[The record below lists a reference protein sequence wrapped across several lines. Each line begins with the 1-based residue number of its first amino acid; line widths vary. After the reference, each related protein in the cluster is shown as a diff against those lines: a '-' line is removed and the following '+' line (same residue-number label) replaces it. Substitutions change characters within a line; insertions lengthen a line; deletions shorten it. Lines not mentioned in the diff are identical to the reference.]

1 METNKDPFIGIT
13 GTDRRGIGWR
23 VARKLKPDTVLVR
36 HQTYVIEFDNGTSK
50 EYSGQ
55 HLQGCALGT
64 TKNWGMITSRVSAE
78 EYVGKEYPTKD
89 GHVVKILRVTKNRPA
104 YDRSLV
110 EIEWDGNP
118 DKKCVIDLHKIIGTA
133 GAKPL
138 TMDERLFQGPR
149 ELTKTE
155 ILTNSLSRGSAN
167 GSYCKLPDGMDVYY
181 AVTGT
186 LKRHEHI
193 MNRCYNPNDK
203 DYYNYGGKGVTV
215 ADEWLNLYNFAVW
228 SNENYVLNWD
238 LDKDLLVSGN
248 NEYRPDR
255 CTFIPHVMNTVII
268 NKPKI
273 DGLPTGVYKNSS
285 NTSKHV
291 SPYCTEMGLFG
302 KPIGYNVQT
311 VMEGFVFYKLT
322 KEFAIHEMAKRL
334 FTSNSERDR
343 KLLNAA
349 EDYRVLD
356 RRNTK
361 DNLITEEMVMDFLRK
376 ACGDTPDLK
385 DRNYVYLKNLYMTRA
400 SLVFERKKRMIIEI
414 LDNEFV
420 EEEDNYDYNF

>member
-64 TKNWGMITSRVSAE
+64 TKNWGMITSKVSAE

-186 LKRHEHI
+186 LK
-193 MNRCYNPNDK
+193 
-203 DYYNYGGKGVTV
+203 
-215 ADEWLNLYNFAVW
+215 
-228 SNENYVLNWD
+228 
-238 LDKDLLVSGN
+238 
-248 NEYRPDR
+248 
-255 CTFIPHVMNTVII
+255 
-268 NKPKI
+268 
-273 DGLPTGVYKNSS
+273 
-285 NTSKHV
+285 
-291 SPYCTEMGLFG
+291 
-302 KPIGYNVQT
+302 
-311 VMEGFVFYKLT
+311 
-322 KEFAIHEMAKRL
+322 
-334 FTSNSERDR
+334 
-343 KLLNAA
+343 
-349 EDYRVLD
+349 
-356 RRNTK
+356 
-361 DNLITEEMVMDFLRK
+361 
-376 ACGDTPDLK
+376 DT
-385 DRNYVYLKNLYMTRA
+385 N
-400 SLVFERKKRMIIEI
+400 I
-414 LDNEFV
+414 
-420 EEEDNYDYNF
+420 

>member
-13 GTDRRGIGWR
+13 GTDRRGICWR

-64 TKNWGMITSRVSAE
+64 TKNWGMITSKVSAE

-133 GAKPL
+133 GAKQL

-155 ILTNSLSRGSAN
+155 ILTNSLSRGSTN

-193 MNRCYNPNDK
+193 MSRCYNPNDK

-215 ADEWLNLYNFAVW
+215 ADEWLNIYNFARW
-228 SNENYVLNWD
+228 MEKYYVVGWEI
-238 LDKDLLVSGN
+238 DKDLLAQSNPGNKTYGPDTCLMIPGELNISLRSTPNNLLSDLPLCVYHSRNKGGKDYMARAEILKTPMGSKYDTIEECFAHVKILKEHAVFKQAICIVENTEGLDPEYVKRLMNAIEKYEVLDMRDPKAPNYLTRETIINHMIEYVGLDKDAGKKMSYAALKAKYIEKHPKLKEFIAKIDEILN
-248 NEYRPDR
+248 NEY
-255 CTFIPHVMNTVII
+255 
-268 NKPKI
+268 
-273 DGLPTGVYKNSS
+273 G
-285 NTSKHV
+285 
-291 SPYCTEMGLFG
+291 
-302 KPIGYNVQT
+302 
-311 VMEGFVFYKLT
+311 
-322 KEFAIHEMAKRL
+322 
-334 FTSNSERDR
+334 
-343 KLLNAA
+343 
-349 EDYRVLD
+349 
-356 RRNTK
+356 
-361 DNLITEEMVMDFLRK
+361 EE
-376 ACGDTPDLK
+376 
-385 DRNYVYLKNLYMTRA
+385 
-400 SLVFERKKRMIIEI
+400 
-414 LDNEFV
+414 
-420 EEEDNYDYNF
+420 

>member
-1 METNKDPFIGIT
+1 MARVLMDQYIGKTGVDTRGIKWKVVGYDPSTMYRAPYQRAYIVIFNNHYKCTYSRDHFVKCDLGRDRTWETNI
-13 GTDRRGIGWR
+13 
-23 VARKLKPDTVLVR
+23 L
-36 HQTYVIEFDNGTSK
+36 SK
-50 EYSGQ
+50 MTAYE
-55 HLQGCALGT
+55 
-64 TKNWGMITSRVSAE
+64 M
-78 EYVGKEYPTKD
+78 VGKEYETSNGFKFKVTE
-89 GHVVKILRVTKNRPA
+89 VVKSRPK
-104 YDRSLV
+104 Y
-110 EIEWDGNP
+110 
-118 DKKCVIDLHKIIGTA
+118 
-133 GAKPL
+133 
-138 TMDERLFQGPR
+138 
-149 ELTKTE
+149 
-155 ILTNSLSRGSAN
+155 SLSFVKIKFTESGEECQCQVVSIVDNTLKYPDCLKDRMKDKITYETIYAGDNITARH
-167 GSYCKLPDGMDVYY
+167 GVGYCKFPEGVDEVQ
-181 AVTGT
+181 APEGT
-186 LKRHEHI
+186 IARWKAMLQRVVEASE
-193 MNRCYNPNDK
+193 DK
-203 DYYNYGGKGVTV
+203 SRAYLGVTV
-215 ADEWLNLYNFAVW
+215 CDEWLNLYNFAVW

-238 LDKDLLVSGN
+238 LDKDLLVPGN

-334 FTSNSERDR
+334 FTSDSERDR

-356 RRNTK
+356 RRNDK
-361 DNLITEEMVMDFLRK
+361 ENLITEEMVMDFLRK